1 MKYKFINGMYVPIDP
16 PTKEPVATY
25 LKQWNCPHCGEYY
38 DSEVQN
44 GEEKTVGKMGKDL
57 IPHIYCPKCN
67 QCMGCEDD
75 R

>member
-1 MKYKFINGMYVPIDP
+1 
-16 PTKEPVATY
+16 
-25 LKQWNCPHCGEYY
+25 LKQWNCPHSGEYY

-44 GEEKTVGKMGKDL
+44 GEEKTVGQMGKDL